1 VGPFRSFEWDARYH
15 AGFLDDE
22 FDYGP
27 APAVKEEEEEDDELP
42 RVKEDVEKDEM
53 ADYLVLLAW
62 QEQ

>member
-1 VGPFRSFEWDARYH
+1 MGPFRSFEWDAHH

-27 APAVKEEEEEDDELP
+27 VLVVKEEEDDDDKLP
-42 RVKEDVEKDEM
+42 RVKEDVEKDDT